1 MIRKLDS
8 EIFSSATH
16 VLGCQVEKTDN
27 LGYAL
32 WNAKFKN
39 GSDEFVDEETSQE
52 YSTILQMINQRNER
66 IIEHEQYLMKRGT
79 LLRDSDSEA
88 ANLLTDAINT
98 FKLSA
103 DEINILSQ
111 NMKECESQ
119 ANTGV
124 ININVLY
131 SQQEIDYISNPFP
144 EYSYESFL
152 EMTQAEKIAFQ
163 NQILNYIKTVY
174 MSGLLPMPSDNKISI
189 VIAPG
194 VTVYY
199 SVDNSIA
206 VENSHISV
214 SYNTSADVGM
224 QLLTTADFTELDEE
238 GKKELKKKLEMAA
251 DIYGTI
257 SVKPSITSEGS
268 TIYSEIAYNIPEN
281 VWSLEHGVTVEPPA
295 VSYNGADV
303 KDSVTMAFGV
313 EITAPPDWKEQEEIQ
328 DVNSYETYEKGVV
341 VAGVAYVIYRV
352 GRVVVATCVGGPVL
366 GGAAA
371 VAP

>member
-66 IIEHEQYLMKRGT
+66 IIEHEQYLKKRGT

-103 DEINILSQ
+103 NEINILSQ
-111 NMKECESQ
+111 NMKECERQ
-119 ANTGV
+119 ANTGA

-152 EMTQAEKIAFQ
+152 AMTPAEKIEFQ
-163 NQILNYIKTVY
+163 NQILNYIKAVY

-194 VTVYY
+194 ITVYY

-206 VENSHISV
+206 IENSHISV
-214 SYNTSADVGM
+214 SYNTNADVGM
-224 QLLTTADFTELDEE
+224 QLLTTVDFTELDEKALAVSLSTPGE
-238 GKKELKKKLEMAA
+238 
-251 DIYGTI
+251 I
-257 SVKPSITSEGS
+257 SFEYDDTYDDGS
-268 TIYSEIAYNIPEN
+268 MIYSAVKVDIVNSVYS
-281 VWSLEHGVTVEPPA
+281 VEHGVTVESPA

-328 DVNSYETYEKGVV
+328 DVNGYETYEKVVV

-366 GGAAA
+366 GGVAA

>member
-66 IIEHEQYLMKRGT
+66 LIEHEQYLKKRGT

-103 DEINILSQ
+103 NEINILSQ
-111 NMKECESQ
+111 NMKECERQ

-152 EMTQAEKIAFQ
+152 AMSEMEKKAFQ

-194 VTVYY
+194 ITVYY

-206 VENSHISV
+206 VENSHVSV

-224 QLLTTADFTELDEE
+224 QLLTTADFAELDKE
-238 GKKELKKKLEMAA
+238 GVALSLEKSGEVA
-251 DIYGTI
+251 IET
-257 SVKPSITSEGS
+257 SVMTEGAS
-268 TIYSEIAYNIPEN
+268 IYSKVQFDIATNIYS
-281 VWSLEHGVTVEPPA
+281 VEHGVTVESPA

>member
-1 MIRKLDS
+1 MIRKLNS

-66 IIEHEQYLMKRGT
+66 IIEHEQYLKKRGT

-152 EMTQAEKIAFQ
+152 AMSEMEKKAFQ

-194 VTVYY
+194 ITVYY

-206 VENSHISV
+206 IENSHISV

-238 GKKELKKKLEMAA
+238 GEKELKKKLEMAA
-251 DIYGTI
+251 DIDGTI

-268 TIYSEIAYNIPEN
+268 TIYSEIEYNPLQN
-281 VWSLEHGVTVEPPA
+281 VWRLEHGVTVESPA

-328 DVNSYETYEKGVV
+328 DVNSYETYEKVVV

-366 GGAAA
+366 GGVAA

>member
-66 IIEHEQYLMKRGT
+66 LIEHEQYLKKRGT

-111 NMKECESQ
+111 NMKECERQ

-152 EMTQAEKIAFQ
+152 AMTPAEKIEFQ
-163 NQILNYIKTVY
+163 NQILNYIKAVY

-206 VENSHISV
+206 VENSHVSV

-224 QLLTTADFTELDEE
+224 QLLTTADFTELDE
-238 GKKELKKKLEMAA
+238 KTLAA
-251 DIYGTI
+251 SLSNSGEI
-257 SVKPSITSEGS
+257 SVEYDDTYGGS
-268 TIYSEIAYNIPEN
+268 TI
-281 VWSLEHGVTVEPPA
+281 
-295 VSYNGADV
+295 
-303 KDSVTMAFGV
+303 
-313 EITAPPDWKEQEEIQ
+313 
-328 DVNSYETYEKGVV
+328 
-341 VAGVAYVIYRV
+341 
-352 GRVVVATCVGGPVL
+352 
-366 GGAAA
+366 
-371 VAP
+371 

>member
-66 IIEHEQYLMKRGT
+66 IIEHEQYLKKRGT

-111 NMKECESQ
+111 NMKECERQ

-152 EMTQAEKIAFQ
+152 AMSEMEKKAFQ

-194 VTVYY
+194 ITVYY

-206 VENSHISV
+206 IENSHVSV
-214 SYNTSADVGM
+214 SYNTSADIGM
-224 QLLTTADFTELDEE
+224 QLLTTLDYSELDEKAVAVSLSPSGE
-238 GKKELKKKLEMAA
+238 
-251 DIYGTI
+251 I
-257 SVKPSITSEGS
+257 SFEYDDTYDGS
-268 TIYSEIAYNIPEN
+268 TVYVKFGKNEVEQVYFT
-281 VWSLEHGVTVEPPA
+281 EHGVTVETPA

-328 DVNSYETYEKGVV
+328 DVNSYETYEKVVV

-366 GGAAA
+366 GGVAA

>member
-1 MIRKLDS
+1 MIRKLNS

-66 IIEHEQYLMKRGT
+66 LIEHEQYLKKRGT

-111 NMKECESQ
+111 NMKECERQ

-152 EMTQAEKIAFQ
+152 AMTPAEKIQFQ
-163 NQILNYIKTVY
+163 NQILNYIKAVY

-206 VENSHISV
+206 IENSHISV

-224 QLLTTADFTELDEE
+224 QLLTTADFTELDE
-238 GKKELKKKLEMAA
+238 KTLAA
-251 DIYGTI
+251 SLSNSGEI
-257 SVKPSITSEGS
+257 SVEYDDTYGGS
-268 TIYSEIAYNIPEN
+268 TIYSAVKVDILNRVYS
-281 VWSLEHGVTVEPPA
+281 VEHGVTVESPA

-328 DVNSYETYEKGVV
+328 DVNSYETYEKVVV

-366 GGAAA
+366 GGVAA